1 MLRACL
7 MFVLV
12 SLSADFIQAQDYR
25 DTITQ
30 ELELV
35 AQQDQVP
42 GFGVALVHKDQI
54 LYQNGFGY
62 ADRSQQIPYTI
73 ETIHNIGSMSKTLI
87 SFVLLKMVEE
97 GKLRMDDPINLYLP
111 IPIYHHKKKK
121 KDITVRMLATHTS
134 GLTDGPDDM
143 TIEYSYLL
151 EKPTTFKP
159 GQLDEEYEEY
169 LAIYNQNQPMDMETF
184 LYNCH
189 HPEGKWYSADN
200 FGSAPGKKYQYTNI
214 GATWLAYILEQIADK
229 PFHEL
234 TEQYILDPLGMEHSG
249 WFLKDV
255 DTTAF
260 AEIYLGNDLAFPR
273 YDLITYPDGALKTSI
288 QDFAPYIQEM
298 IKGYVGESQLMKQSG
313 FQEIMSNQLTK
324 ANFPKGKFKKA
335 KGYNWNMN
343 AEGDNISMNG
353 GDPGIMSYTMITT
366 AGDLGI
372 LIFMNCSLFENE
384 EKLGSFFQI
393 RNTLLQNAGPML
405 KQMRQ

>member
-1 MLRACL
+1 MLRTCL
-7 MFVLV
+7 FVLFFC
-12 SLSADFIQAQDYR
+12 LSADIILAQDYR

-30 ELELV
+30 QLEFI

-42 GFGVALVHKDQI
+42 GFGVALIHKDEI
-54 LYQNGFGY
+54 LYQHGFGY
-62 ADRSQQIPYTI
+62 ADRSQQIPYTV

-87 SFVLLKMVEE
+87 SFVLMKMVEE
-97 GKLRMDDPINLYLP
+97 GKLRLDDPINLYLP
-111 IPIYHHKKKK
+111 QPIYHHKKKK

-151 EKPTTFKP
+151 EKPAQFKP
-159 GQLDEEYEEY
+159 GQLSEDYIPYIE
-169 LAIYNQNQPMDMETF
+169 IYNQNQSMDMATF
-184 LYNCH
+184 LYHCH
-189 HPEGKWYSADN
+189 HPEGKWYSGDN

-214 GATWLAYILEQIADK
+214 GATWLAYVLECIAEQ

-234 TEQYILDPLGMEHSG
+234 TKTYILDPLGMKHSG
-249 WFLKDV
+249 WFLKDI
-255 DTTAF
+255 DSTAF
-260 AEIYLGNDLAFPR
+260 AELYLENNLAFPR

-288 QDFAPYIQEM
+288 KDFAPYIQEM
-298 IKGYVGESQLMKQSG
+298 IKGYTGESSLMQQAG
-313 FQEIMSNQLTK
+313 YQEMMSNQLTK
-324 ANFPKGKFKKA
+324 TNFPKGKFKKA

-343 AEGDNISMNG
+343 ADGDNISMNG

-384 EKLGSFFQI
+384 EKLASFFQI
-393 RNTLLQNAGPML
+393 RNTLMQNAGPML
-405 KQMRQ
+405 KQAKN